1 MLPFGAAR
9 LMCVG
14 RLRLVTGCALL
25 ATLVL
30 LGSCSKSQ
38 PKPAAVA
45 SAATL
50 ASSAHAVD
58 VAHQYFAL
66 WQEGKYAEMYPLLAA
81 ASQQQISKQQFVDR
95 YTGIA
100 GEATITATQIDFS
113 TADQKDASGYPFSV
127 TYTTALFGPIKED
140 NVLPLVR
147 DGSVWHVQ
155 WAPAL
160 IFKELTSNQLI
171 HLELS
176 VPKRG
181 SILDRNGQPLATNG
195 TVPTV
200 GTSKTLM
207 QSTQSVPD
215 PSATIATLSQKLG
228 IPADQIQAKIND
240 PNTPA
245 DYFIP
250 LKTLPYNT
258 PPDLRSQLEHTPGV
272 LIQDTERRIYPQ
284 GKLAAQT
291 IGYVAPITADELTK
305 LRADGYQEG
314 DFIGQTGLE
323 ASFESLLAGKP
334 TAQLQVVSPDGQ
346 VQAELAHRAGAPA
359 QDVVTSLDIATQQAA
374 ATALGTR
381 AGSVV
386 AIDPRDNSL
395 LALASVPSFDPNDF
409 VAGLSDQ
416 QLQQLQND
424 PDHPFLDR
432 PVLATYPP
440 GSTFKVVTTAAGL
453 DYGGYTPTSTLPCT
467 PVWYG
472 LGQNSPKNNWTT
484 DDNEPLTIAQGLM
497 RSCDPVFY
505 QLGLTLDHR
514 DPNILPAEAAGFGVG
529 KPTGI
534 NGIQEASGVDP
545 SPMWKQQTQHEAW
558 FSGDSVNMSIGQGFV
573 LMTPLQIANMFSAI
587 ASDGN
592 LRSPLLVLQT
602 RAAGSQGPAIQQF
615 EAKSLGK
622 LPASP
627 TALSV
632 IHQGMTMV
640 VQDPRGTAYS
650 VFNGS
655 GLDAAGKSGTAED
668 VGKQNNV
675 LFAAYAPRT
684 SPRAVVL
691 TVFDQGEL
699 GSAEA
704 GPITRDVL
712 KAIVQR

>member
-1 MLPFGAAR
+1 MLPLAASPSARVR
-9 LMCVG
+9 LQPIVMCW
-14 RLRLVTGCALL
+14 LLLTG
-25 ATLVL
+25 LVL
-30 LGSCSKSQ
+30 LSACSKPQ
-38 PKPAAVA
+38 PKHTS
-45 SAATL
+45 SAPSPTL
-50 ASSAHAVD
+50 VPSAHAVD
-58 VAHQYFAL
+58 TAHSFFTL
-66 WQEGKYAEMYPLLAA
+66 WQEGKYAEMYPLLSAE
-81 ASQQQISKQQFVDR
+81 SQKQIDQQHFVDR

-100 GEATITATQIDFS
+100 DEATITATQVDFPAS
-113 TADQKDASGYPFSV
+113 DQRDAASYPFSV
-127 TYTTALFGPIKED
+127 TYTTSLFGPLTQD
-140 NVLPLVR
+140 NTLPLVHEGNAWR
-147 DGSVWHVQ
+147 VQ
-155 WAPAL
+155 WSPAL
-160 IFKELTSNQLI
+160 IFRELTGDQLI
-171 HLELS
+171 HLELD

-181 SILDRNGQPLATNG
+181 SILDRNGKPLATNG
-195 TVPTV
+195 AVPTV
-200 GTSKTLM
+200 GTSRMLM
-207 QSTQSVPD
+207 QSPQSVPD
-215 PSATIATLSQKLG
+215 PNATIAVLSQQLG

-240 PNTPA
+240 PKTPA

-250 LKTLPYNT
+250 LKTLPYNS
-258 PPDLRSQLEHTPGV
+258 PPDLRTQLEHTPGV

-284 GKLAAQT
+284 GTLAAQT
-291 IGYVAPITADELTK
+291 IGYVAPITAEELVK
-305 LRADGYQEG
+305 LRPDGYQEG
-314 DFIGQTGLE
+314 DFVGQTGLE
-323 ASFESLLAGKP
+323 ASFESTLAGKP
-334 TAQLQVVSPDGQ
+334 TAHLQVVTPDGQ
-346 VQAELAHRAGAPA
+346 VQAELAHKDGAPA
-359 QDVVTSLDIATQQAA
+359 EDVVTSLDIATQQAA
-374 ATALGTR
+374 EKALGTR

-409 VAGLSDQ
+409 VAGIGNQ
-416 QLQQLQND
+416 QLQQLQNN

-432 PVLATYPP
+432 PLLATYPP
-440 GSTFKVVTTAAGL
+440 GSTFKVVTTAAGI

-472 LGQNSPKNNWTT
+472 LGQNNPKKNWTT

-529 KPTGI
+529 KPTGV
-534 NGIQEASGVDP
+534 NGLQEADGVDP
-545 SPMWKQQTQHEAW
+545 SPMWKQQTQHQAW
-558 FSGDSVNMSIGQGFV
+558 FSGDSVNMAIGQGFV

-592 LRSPLLVLQT
+592 LRSPVLVLET
-602 RAAGSQGPAIQQF
+602 RPAGSQGPATQQF

-632 IHQGMTMV
+632 IQQGMTLV

-650 VFNGS
+650 VFAGS

-684 SPRAVVL
+684 APRAVVL

>member
-1 MLPFGAAR
+1 MLLFGAVR
-9 LMCVG
+9 LSCAERPRMAIGCTLLVG
-14 RLRLVTGCALL
+14 LALL
-25 ATLVL
+25 S
-30 LGSCSKSQ
+30 SCSKSQ
-38 PKPAAVA
+38 PKRAPAT
-45 SAATL
+45 ATP
-50 ASSAHAVD
+50 APSAHAAD
-58 VAHQYFAL
+58 VAHQFFTL
-66 WQEGKYAEMYPLLAA
+66 WQEGKYAAMYPLLSA
-81 ASQQQISKQQFVDR
+81 ASQQQISQQKFVSR
-95 YTGIA
+95 YAGIA
-100 GEATITATQIDFS
+100 DEATITATKVDFPEP
-113 TADQKDASGYPFSV
+113 DQRDASHYPFSV
-127 TYTTALFGPIKED
+127 TYTTSLFGPLSQD
-140 NVLPLVR
+140 NTLPLVHEGNTWR
-147 DGSVWHVQ
+147 VQ
-155 WAPAL
+155 WSPEL
-160 IFKELTSNQLI
+160 IFKELTGNQLI
-171 HLELS
+171 HLERD

-181 SILDRNGQPLATNG
+181 SILDRNGKPLATDG
-195 TVPTV
+195 TVPTI
-200 GTSKTLM
+200 GTSKMLM
-207 QSTQSVPD
+207 QSPQSVPN
-215 PSATIATLSQKLG
+215 PSATVATLSQKLG
-228 IPADQIQAKIND
+228 IPATEIQAKIND

-250 LKTLPYNT
+250 LKTLPYNS
-258 PPDLRSQLEHTPGV
+258 PPDLRAQLEQTPGV

-284 GKLAAQT
+284 GTLAAQT
-291 IGYVAPITADELTK
+291 IGYVAPITAEELAK
-305 LRADGYQEG
+305 LRADGYEEG
-314 DFIGQTGLE
+314 DFVGQTGLE
-323 ASFESLLAGKP
+323 ASFESTLAGKP
-334 TAQLQVVSPDGQ
+334 EAHLQVVTPDGQ
-346 VQAELAHRAGAPA
+346 VQAELAHKDGAPA

-374 ATALGTR
+374 EAALGTR

-395 LALASVPSFDPNDF
+395 LALASIPSFDPNAF

-416 QLQQLQND
+416 ELQQLQNN

-432 PVLATYPP
+432 PLLATYPP
-440 GSTFKVVTTAAGL
+440 GSTFKVVTAAAGL
-453 DYGGYTPTSTLPCT
+453 DYGGFTPASTLPCT

-472 LGQNSPKNNWTT
+472 LGQDNPKKNWTT

-505 QLGLTLDHR
+505 QIGLTLDHR

-534 NGIQEASGVDP
+534 NGLQEASGIDP
-545 SPMWKQQTQHEAW
+545 SPQWKQQTQHAAW
-558 FSGDSVNMSIGQGFV
+558 FSGDSVNMSIGQGYV

-602 RAAGSQGPAIQQF
+602 RPAGSQGPATQQF

-632 IHQGMTMV
+632 IHQGMTLV

-650 VFNGS
+650 VFAGS

-684 SPRAVVL
+684 APRAVVL
-691 TVFDQGEL
+691 TVFDRGEL

-712 KAIVQR
+712 QSILQR